1 MNSTLDLI
9 YVRSVPSTFSWDDG
23 NFAVDTTSI
32 PSTQTLNG
40 KQLYV
45 GYAPITQILAN
56 SDVYNYNPGASYL
69 VRATDFGDYY
79 NSSTNVLNVSGSAGV
94 KFRHA
99 YAMPG
104 LYSINISNAE
114 YAYVDSLTWNEVTI
128 ENNPALVWTAY
139 TGISATTLNGQT
151 IVPNVTAL
159 ITNDTAS
166 FMISVVEIMPTAYLS
181 SSISFNFDDIIFP
194 LTVTLTPRYTQTGSF
209 PIEKIVWDLGD
220 GSPLIT
226 KTRWDGNTGSPF
238 ISSGALSAD
247 LLDPRN
253 FDIIH
258 TYNKPNNSVFSFYPS
273 ITAYTYSTG
282 SSDTCS
288 ITVGPI
294 QSHLMSP
301 TTTSADEFSLLQTE
315 LNEDGVVIVGQ
326 IGTDVGIWKT
336 Q

>member
-9 YVRSVPSTFSWDDG
+9 YVRSVLPTFSWDDG
-23 NFAVDTTSI
+23 NFEVDSASI
-32 PSTQTLNG
+32 PSTQTLDG
-40 KQLYV
+40 KDLYV

-56 SDVYNYNPGASYL
+56 SDPYDYNPDSAYL
-69 VRATDFGDYY
+69 VRAADFGDYY
-79 NSSTNVLNVSGSAGV
+79 NSSTNVLNISGIAGV

-104 LYSINISNAE
+104 LYSINVSNAE
-114 YAYVDSLTWNEVTI
+114 YAFVDSLTWNEVTVAS
-128 ENNPALVWTAY
+128 NPALVWTAY
-139 TGISATTLNGQT
+139 TGISSTTLNGQT

-159 ITNDTAS
+159 ITNSTAS

-181 SSISFNFDDIIFP
+181 SSISFNPDDIIFP
-194 LTVTLTPRYTQTGSF
+194 LTVTITPRYTQTGSF

-226 KTRWDGNTGSPF
+226 KTRWDGNTSLPF
-238 ISSGALSAD
+238 VSSGALSAD

-253 FDIIH
+253 FDIVH

-288 ITVGPI
+288 ITVGPV

-301 TTTSADEFSLLQTE
+301 ALTDEDKFNLLQTE
-315 LNEDGVVIVGQ
+315 LNEDGSVIVGQ
-326 IGTDVGIWKT
+326 IGSDIGIWKT
-336 Q
+336 L